1 MDLHAILLALPA
13 IRHLPD
19 ALIFSGALTI
29 GWNLFCE
36 IESEAGK

>member
-1 MDLHAILLALPA
+1 MDLHTILLALPA

-36 IESEAGK
+36 IEEQRK